1 MIWSLRATRS
11 CLARNQ
17 GMVVAEA
24 MEGTDA
30 CDPAPLGA
38 GSPAQGRPRFRHYG
52 GDAPLEELDSFAPVL
67 LNATQSVS
75 LTLGW
80 NP

>member
-1 MIWSLRATRS
+1 MMWFLCAMRS
-11 CLARNQ
+11 CLTRNQ

-38 GSPAQGRPRFRHYG
+38 GSPAQGRPRFSHYG
-52 GDAPLEELDSFAPVL
+52 GDTPLEELDSFAPVL